1 MAARSSSL
9 QKKIMENTKKAIEVS
24 MIKNQMEFKERQ
36 LLRNYEKT
44 QNVEQQ
50 VRNAL
55 KNLRDNY
62 DLQSITP

>member
-1 MAARSSSL
+1 
-9 QKKIMENTKKAIEVS
+9 MENTKKAIEVS